1 MQHIF
6 DCKKMVVKIFVTQI
20 FPINSTITSF
30 NETFIFVL

>member
-20 FPINSTITSF
+20 FPINSYNYI
-30 NETFIFVL
+30 I